1 MPRRRQTFVTIL
13 TVFLHKLDNNP
24 VLASLASSQS
34 SIGRSSTPSLSK
46 RLMTSK
52 ITSNDD
58 ASVLRELKELIE
70 KQSKEIDSLK
80 EALASKS
87 KGKDTSVSTSSH
99 GAPASDLD
107 PGAYLKTPFY
117 IIARQRVGWLGLF
130 LVSLS
135 FTAIIMNGFEHTL
148 SQQIELAYFVPLL
161 AGHGGNTG
169 GQAVGSVLSA
179 LSTKSVT
186 SKDAFK
192 IIRKEAMT
200 GMTVGL
206 ILGTIVGPLAH
217 FGGGISKHV
226 ATVVFFTLPWLST
239 IAATLASSIPFA
251 CHAAGL
257 DPAIIAAPAMTTFVD
272 VTGLLSY
279 FLIANK
285 VFKWFGLNL

>member
-1 MPRRRQTFVTIL
+1 
-13 TVFLHKLDNNP
+13 
-24 VLASLASSQS
+24 
-34 SIGRSSTPSLSK
+34 
-46 RLMTSK
+46 MTSK
-52 ITSNDD
+52 TLTHNDD
-58 ASVLRELKELIE
+58 ASALRELKELIQ

-80 EALASKS
+80 AALATKS
-87 KGKDTSVSTSSH
+87 ATKDTKASTASH
-99 GAPASDLD
+99 GPPASDLD
-107 PGAYLKTPFY
+107 PGTYLHTPFY
-117 IIARQRVGWLGLF
+117 KIAFQRVGWLALF

-169 GQAVGSVLSA
+169 GQAVSSVLSG
-179 LSTKSVT
+179 LSTKSIT

-200 GMTVGL
+200 GMTVGI
-206 ILGTIVGPLAH
+206 ILGCIVGPIAH
-217 FGGGISKHV
+217 FGGGISRHV
-226 ATVVFFTLPWLST
+226 STVVFFTLPWLST
-239 IAATLASSIPFA
+239 LAATLASSIPFA

-272 VTGLLSY
+272 VSGLLSY

-285 VFKWFGLNL
+285 VFKWFGVKL